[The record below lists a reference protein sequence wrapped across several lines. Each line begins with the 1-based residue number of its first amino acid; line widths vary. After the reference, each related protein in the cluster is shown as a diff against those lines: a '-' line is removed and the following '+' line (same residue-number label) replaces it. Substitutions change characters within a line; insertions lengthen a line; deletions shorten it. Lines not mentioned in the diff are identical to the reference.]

1 MWHTFEKVTN
11 FQNKIKMVLLEPR
24 RFAPQLQK
32 SFRSET
38 LLNGH
43 DISIWQCFVEVNY
56 REWDSLRAGCAMP
69 EVIR

>member
-1 MWHTFEKVTN
+1 
-11 FQNKIKMVLLEPR
+11 MVLLEPR